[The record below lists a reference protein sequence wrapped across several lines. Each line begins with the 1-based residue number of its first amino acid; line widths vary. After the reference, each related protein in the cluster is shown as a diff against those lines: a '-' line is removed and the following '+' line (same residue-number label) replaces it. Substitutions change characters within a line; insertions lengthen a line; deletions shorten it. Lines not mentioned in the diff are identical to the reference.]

1 MSYNCS
7 SVMACPTCGPGC
19 NYECVDGICEEVP
32 RDDDGGRVNFGKTRG
47 VPSMGSTNYGPR
59 GQRQSFRS
67 YSGYQTMGDGGSS
80 TNPPR
85 KVSYNL
91 FTQQYFIGIGVGALV
106 GYYLLPKLLK
116 K

>member
-1 MSYNCS
+1 MGVGCGSCS
-7 SVMACPTCGPGC
+7 SNDETAGDCI
-19 NYECVDGICEEVP
+19 CVDCVKGGMQCLP
-32 RDDDGGRVNFGKTRG
+32 NNPDGRTISKTRG

-67 YSGYQTMGDGGSS
+67 YSGDQTMEDERHS

-85 KVSYNL
+85 KAPYNL